1 MPTYIDRHPLTAVPR
16 AVRNQMHLE
25 AVQGLIDKHGAQP
38 LGHWV
43 TDGVIYCV
51 LRAPSEAAVCRHHAD
66 RGLPCDDLHPI
77 SPQEKRSMQ
86 AVAAQLWPA
95 DLVGT

>member
-1 MPTYIDRHPLTAVPR
+1 
-16 AVRNQMHLE
+16 MHLE
-25 AVQGLIDKHGAQP
+25 AMQGLVDQHGAQP

-51 LRAPSEAAVCRHHAD
+51 VRAPSEEAFCQHHAD
-66 RGLPCDDLHPI
+66 RSLPCDDLHLITGLRGSYPL
-77 SPQEKRSMQ
+77 SSQEKRSVQ

-95 DLVGT
+95 DRVGT